1 MKLKIL
7 ISFFFTVTIA
17 CNSPESKQVSHKKLT
32 KPPVDIQYATGFRV
46 SVKEGYPFVEVPKPY
61 QGAEEGFK
69 YLLVPRGEEI
79 PAHDRDV
86 QIVKVPLKSIVCTS
100 TTHIPLL
107 DYINETQSLTGFTT
121 TDYISSA
128 KMRSRIDSGH
138 VTELGIDKEINMER
152 LLELDPEAVMAY
164 TITGDYGQFRKMNQA
179 GIPVLIN
186 AEYLERHPLGRAEW
200 IKFMALFFDKT
211 DMADSVFSAIES
223 NYNTMKAK
231 AAKVDSMPTLYSG
244 VVYGDTW
251 YLPGG
256 ENNAAKLF
264 ADAGANYL
272 WQDSTTGFLELSF
285 ESVYE
290 KAHDADYW
298 VGVASYNSLEEIK
311 QADQRYSRFEAFKNG
326 NVYSYNARMGATGGN
341 EYLELGY
348 LRPDL
353 ILADLIRIFHPELLP
368 DHELYFHE
376 KLN

>member
-1 MKLKIL
+1 MKLKVVISIFSIL
-7 ISFFFTVTIA
+7 AIA
-17 CNSPESKQVSHKKLT
+17 CNTPSKERIIHKKMDVT
-32 KPPVDIQYATGFRV
+32 PIEIQYATGFRV
-46 SVKEGYPFVEVPKPY
+46 SVKNGYSFVEVPKPY

-69 YLLVPRGEEI
+69 YLLVPRGQAI
-79 PAHDRDV
+79 PDHENDV
-86 QIVKVPLKSIVCTS
+86 QVVEVPLQSIACTS

-107 DYINETQSLTGFTT
+107 DYINETESLVGFTT
-121 TDYISSA
+121 TDYISSE
-128 KMRSRIDSGH
+128 KMRKRVDAGL
-138 VTELGIDKEINMER
+138 VTELGIDKEMNMER
-152 LLELDPEAVMAY
+152 LLELDPEAVMGY

-179 GIPVLIN
+179 GIPILIN
-186 AEYLERHPLGRAEW
+186 AEYLEKHPLGRAEW
-200 IKFMALFFDKT
+200 IKFMALFFDKSYL
-211 DMADSVFSAIES
+211 ADSVFKAIEN
-223 NYNTMKAK
+223 NYQNMKAK

-256 ENNAAKLF
+256 KNNAAKLF
-264 ADAGANYL
+264 ADAGAHYL

-290 KAHDADYW
+290 KAHDAGYW
-298 VGVASYNSLEEIK
+298 VGVASFNSLEEIK
-311 QADQRYSRFEAFKNG
+311 EADQRYSRFSAFKKG
-326 NVYSYNARMGATGGN
+326 NVYSYNARIGATGGN

-353 ILADLIRIFHPELLP
+353 ILADLIKIFHPELLP